1 MKYFSKFLMGN
12 KICSIFLILFF
23 KLRESETKRSK
34 LTVEEIEE
42 RQSML
47 NKSHQLSRYKTNVDK
62 NQKKKLIHLD
72 PDDMVFNP

>member
-1 MKYFSKFLMGN
+1 MGN

-23 KLRESETKRSK
+23 KLRESENKRSK

-42 RQSML
+42 RQGML

-62 NQKKKLIHLD
+62 NQKKKKLIHLD

>member
-23 KLRESETKRSK
+23 KLRESENKRSK

-42 RQSML
+42 RQGML

-62 NQKKKLIHLD
+62 NQKKKS
-72 PDDMVFNP
+72 